1 MPALCEEIS
10 GTVVVISS
18 VAEAIARKLAVD
30 CSLAGVDIFD
40 RYARLAT
47 PWLQEAGLLDSCLPL
62 PSKTEADSEPE
73 LADIGA

>member
-1 MPALCEEIS
+1 MSALCEEIS
-10 GTVVVISS
+10 GTVVAISS

-30 CSLAGVDIFD
+30 CSPAGGDVFG
-40 RYARLAT
+40 RYARLAA
-47 PWLQEAGLLDSCLPL
+47 PWLQEAALLDSCLPL